1 MANLWRIALLK
12 FLLIGCQVFGQ
23 NGNTQCDERSC
34 YPATGDLMIG
44 RSANLTASSTCG
56 MTSPEDY
63 CIVAH
68 LQANPE
74 ECFVCDTSI
83 PDLNHEAENMI
94 STFNGNR
101 DKTWW
106 QSENL
111 KENVYLQLDLEAQ
124 FHFTHLVMTFRTFRP
139 AGMLIERSWDY
150 GRNWH
155 VYRYFAADCEKTFPG
170 IPHRQQKEID
180 DVICTEDFSSV
191 EPSSNGEV
199 IFRAL
204 NPQIPIK
211 NPYSEKVQNLLKLTN
226 IRINFTKLHT
236 LGDLVLDPTQPEARL
251 KYYYAVYNLV
261 IRGSCSCYGHAEQ
274 CLPLDDSEQDITGMV
289 HGRCDCAHNTE
300 GKNCERCKDGYND
313 TPWRPATVDDSYEC
327 KKCDCNGHAEECRF
341 DPAAF
346 ANSNFT
352 SGGVCVNC
360 LHNTVGRKCEKCKP
374 LHFQDP
380 SKDFRDSAA
389 CIPCNCDS
397 VGGISGGE
405 CEGKTDEEAG
415 LVGGRCICKKNVEGS
430 RCSRCK
436 PGFWN
441 LRRDNDDG
449 CTACGCSPLGTLGV
463 CNPKDGKCLCKRYV
477 MGPRCDR
484 CQPGFWG
491 LGNNAQGGCK
501 PCSCDVGGA
510 YERNCEQVKGQ
521 CRCRKGITGR
531 KCDKVQT
538 GNFFPL
544 PDHLKYESEEAKI
557 IGGQNN
563 GKVVPREPQTGE
575 DVSWTGDG
583 FVEIKDK
590 ATLEYA
596 VTNVPYTGEYNI
608 LVRYEPKDSGLWQV
622 NVMIQRL
629 DGLPLTSGK
638 CVNATNADDPN
649 YGNFSAILQ
658 TRRRY
663 VLMLPSVCLEKDVS
677 YVVKVTYSRDESNKD
692 GVDSILTDS
701 MVLVPYVESV
711 SIFQGPDGEQRKKV
725 FDQFSCLDFN
735 MEPASPRPQLPDVCK
750 QLLFAMSS
758 VIYDGGKP
766 CNCDPTG
773 TKRDENGTLICDS
786 VGGQCKCKPNVIGQR
801 CDRCAPGSFGFGP
814 QGCAGCN
821 CNSIGASDN
830 LCNAQTGQCTCRI
843 KAGGRQC
850 NLCPPRNWGFPL
862 CRPCRCNGHD
872 TSNCHPKT
880 GECLDCQHN
889 TAGKNCEVCAT
900 GYYGDA
906 TKGTPKDCR
915 RCQCPGG
922 GTGNQFSATC
932 RSTGPDS
939 FACDACEVGYR
950 GTRCEECADGYYG
963 NPLVPGGRC
972 KPCSCNNN
980 IDPSNGGT
988 CDRTTGRCSACLYN
1002 TAGFSCERCKSG
1014 FYGDAIA
1021 RNCTKCV
1028 CNINGTAPGFVDT
1041 CNYETG
1047 QCKCLSNVIGIQ
1059 CDKCADGFWNLGSG
1073 KGCQKCDCCGEGST
1087 QATCNQDDGQCT
1099 CKPGYGGPRCCA
1111 CESGYWGTPLNDC
1124 KPCDCNLAGSVSLQC
1139 DRDTGKCQCKQGM
1152 IGDKCDQCAQDTSGK
1167 MPQCEVCGECYYQ
1180 WKVTLESLS
1189 RNISLEVPRAYNV
1202 SLTPQ
1207 PGSGSINA
1215 YDKDLKELEDKLERV
1230 EMILKNQVTTENDTM
1245 VLEKEL
1251 DSIDMQ
1257 LQEVQDKVDMMKK
1270 DVRSSEMRTEDAK
1283 TEIQILRERL
1293 ANLTQGGTQLKSNVE
1308 KILRSDIRGAFEE
1321 ILKNQMRSRQ
1331 AEARVNESQKILD
1344 MSKEQRN
1351 ITEQLLEGP
1360 PSFLDRYDE
1369 NSGVLFDILDKIR
1382 ELQKQ
1387 VGILNGVVCG
1397 SPSSK
1402 CGGCGVRNC
1411 SFCGGPGCN
1420 GSLDLAMKAVERAR
1434 EAEAAQRMREA
1445 KANEALEEVRN
1456 AEVMVNMTKEAAD
1469 KAVMRAM
1476 DALARARN
1484 ASDRMDKL
1492 IQDILDFLDM
1502 EFGDTDIVRKIADGV
1517 KQMKL
1522 SVTPEEIEKL
1532 AEDIKLALSSLTGI
1546 DEILEETT
1554 ERLDKANDLKER
1566 AEKARMKA
1574 KSVSAVIG
1582 NITNILSM
1590 AGESQ
1595 ATAEGVNDAAQ
1606 KDIERA
1612 ETILKDLQA
1621 ALDKLEK
1628 DVDTARANVTNM
1640 AAMIPM
1646 VTEQFDKNQQQL
1658 AITEQKANDAHGESV
1673 TAEKEADELMDLF
1686 NQAKESIEDKD
1697 EAVKSA
1703 SKKVVDMKEQAIK
1716 LIKSLQK
1723 KMTRIIKVENTTISY
1738 EDLIQKVT
1746 KLQGETKVL
1755 LAKLDRRFACYFQ
1768 CSPDNPNNPCFED

>member
-1 MANLWRIALLK
+1 
-12 FLLIGCQVFGQ
+12 
-23 NGNTQCDERSC
+23 
-34 YPATGDLMIG
+34 
-44 RSANLTASSTCG
+44 

-463 CNPKDGKCLCKRYV
+463 CNPKDGKCLCDRNV

-501 PCSCDVGGA
+501 LCDCDVGGA

-735 MEPASPRPQLPDVCK
+735 LEPASPRPQLPDVCK
-750 QLLFAMSS
+750 QLIFAMSS

-939 FACDACEVGYR
+939 FACDACEVSAILSIWFGHAFNYVILLFQNVYVILMAR
-950 GTRCEECADGYYG
+950 
-963 NPLVPGGRC
+963 PLVLMTHAIMRPASASVYQTSLVFSVTSA
-972 KPCSCNNN
+972 PMDS
-980 IDPSNGGT
+980 GT
-988 CDRTTGRCSACLYN
+988 WAAVRVVRT
-1002 TAGFSCERCKSG
+1002 
-1014 FYGDAIA
+1014 
-1021 RNCTKCV
+1021 
-1028 CNINGTAPGFVDT
+1028 
-1041 CNYETG
+1041 
-1047 QCKCLSNVIGIQ
+1047 
-1059 CDKCADGFWNLGSG
+1059 
-1073 KGCQKCDCCGEGST
+1073 
-1087 QATCNQDDGQCT
+1087 
-1099 CKPGYGGPRCCA
+1099 
-1111 CESGYWGTPLNDC
+1111 
-1124 KPCDCNLAGSVSLQC
+1124 CDCNLAGSVSLQC
-1139 DRDTGKCQCKQGM
+1139 DRNTGKCQCKQGM

-1215 YDKDLKELEDKLERV
+1215 YDKELKELEDKLERV

-1245 VLEKEL
+1245 ALEKEL

-1360 PSFLDRYDE
+1360 PSFLDRYNE

-1397 SPSSK
+1397 SPASK

-1492 IQDILDFLDM
+1492 IQ
-1502 EFGDTDIVRKIADGV
+1502 
-1517 KQMKL
+1517 
-1522 SVTPEEIEKL
+1522 
-1532 AEDIKLALSSLTGI
+1532 
-1546 DEILEETT
+1546 
-1554 ERLDKANDLKER
+1554 
-1566 AEKARMKA
+1566 
-1574 KSVSAVIG
+1574 
-1582 NITNILSM
+1582 
-1590 AGESQ
+1590 
-1595 ATAEGVNDAAQ
+1595 
-1606 KDIERA
+1606 
-1612 ETILKDLQA
+1612 LQA

-1658 AITEQKANDAHGESV
+1658 AITEQKANDTHGESV

-1697 EAVKSA
+1697 EAVRSA
-1703 SKKVVDMKEQAIK
+1703 SEKVVDMKEQAIK
-1716 LIKSLQK
+1716 LIKRLQE
-1723 KMTRIIKVENTTISY
+1723 KMERIIKVENVTISY

-1746 KLQGETKVL
+1746 KLQGETNVL